1 MYLTTRGKPQRTQ
14 MQLVKQAVRWYA
26 RRLLG
31 NRLNQVVDVELVF
44 TFNDMDGNVHGYC
57 DWNDSSYKA
66 RDFTISIRPNLSK
79 KQTLLAIAHEMVHV
93 KQYAKGELYDLTR
106 SRKCKWRGG
115 VVDNFNT
122 SYWDLPW
129 EIEAHELELTL
140 YREFMA
146 DMRMRGV

>member
-14 MQLVKQAVRWYA
+14 MQLVKQAARWYA

-44 TFNDMDGNVHGYC
+44 TFNDMEGNVHGYC

-93 KQYAKGELYDLTR
+93 KQYAKGELYR
-106 SRKCKWRGG
+106 SEEH
-115 VVDNFNT
+115 T
-122 SYWDLPW
+122 SDSS
-129 EIEAHELELTL
+129 H
-140 YREFMA
+140 
-146 DMRMRGV
+146 